1 MLLDLTMKILFQQTN
16 QNSEESNKPVKKKRR
31 SSLTKGESTPRSTPK
46 TQKTR
51 KRTLKSKLDESVT
64 DENSEKEN
72 ACISQITTV
81 SPVKQTLS
89 PVCKSIATSKPVMA
103 VCKDVTSRGENLK
116 SLASDK
122 LVLVVCKVA
131 TSRSES

>member
-1 MLLDLTMKILFQQTN
+1 MKILFQQTN
-16 QNSEESNKPVKKKRR
+16 YNSEESNKPVKKKRR
-31 SSLTKGESTPRSTPK
+31 SSLTKGDSTPRSTPK

-51 KRTLKSKLDESVT
+51 KRTLKSKLDVSVT

-72 ACISQITTV
+72 ACIPQITTM

-89 PVCKSIATSKPVMA
+89 PVRKSLASSKPVMA

-122 LVLVVCKVA
+122 LVLAVSKVA
-131 TSRSES
+131 TS